1 MHFGIYRVFFELY
14 EIREGTLQLYN
25 SMSPDLSTIGFSDS
39 INVHFVLASAFN
51 MFDQYTR
58 KESDFNG

>member
-39 INVHFVLASAFN
+39 INVHFVLASAF
-51 MFDQYTR
+51 
-58 KESDFNG
+58 